1 MAPGD
6 VLAPVKARLG
16 DRYAVVAGTVAALA
30 VTVVLFASGQKQA
43 VVLGLIAGASYG
55 LLGLGLVLVYKS
67 SGIFNFAQG
76 EFGTVAVFALYV
88 ATTQG
93 VPYVF
98 AIIIALVIAGLLGLI
113 TERAV
118 IRPLARA
125 PRVTLLV
132 ATAGVS
138 LLLIGLEFWI
148 AQPEPRQV
156 APALARTD
164 RVSVFGIFISDQR
177 LLIFAAIVVIAAAL
191 AYFFRR
197 TNLGLAVLAASQEPT
212 ATNLV
217 GISVGRISTLVWV
230 MAAVLGGVAGVLTA
244 PLFGFAPAFLTST
257 ALVPAFTAAVIGG
270 ITSLPGAF
278 LGGVIVGV
286 AQSVASS
293 LGIFDSV
300 PGPQTASLFG
310 LLVLIL
316 LVRPQGL
323 LGGKK

>member
-1 MAPGD
+1 MPLNA
-6 VLAPVKARLG
+6 VLEPAKRRLG
-16 DRYAVVAGTVAALA
+16 DRYGMTVGLVTGAVLVIALF
-30 VTVVLFASGQKQA
+30 LIGQKEA
-43 VVLGLIAGASYG
+43 LVLGIIAGASYG

-67 SGIFNFAQG
+67 SGVFNFAQG
-76 EFGTVAVFALYV
+76 EFGTVAVFALYLAV
-88 ATTQG
+88 TNG
-93 VPYVF
+93 VPYILSV
-98 AIIIALVIAGLLGLI
+98 IIALVVAGLLGLL

-118 IRPLARA
+118 IRPLANA

-138 LLLIGLEFWI
+138 LLCIGVEFWI

-156 APALARTD
+156 AAALSRQD

-177 LLIFAAIVVIAAAL
+177 LLIFAAIAVIAAAL
-191 AYFFRR
+191 AYFFSR

-217 GISVGRISTLVWV
+217 GISVSRISTLVWV
-230 MAAVLGGVAGVLTA
+230 LAAVLGGVAGVLTA
-244 PLFGFAPAFLTST
+244 PLFGFTPAFLTST

-270 ITSLPGAF
+270 FTSLPGAF

-286 AQSVASS
+286 AQAVASS
-293 LGIFDSV
+293 LDLFDAV
-300 PGPQTASLFG
+300 PGPQTASLFA

-316 LVRPQGL
+316 LLRPQGL
-323 LGGKK
+323 LGRS